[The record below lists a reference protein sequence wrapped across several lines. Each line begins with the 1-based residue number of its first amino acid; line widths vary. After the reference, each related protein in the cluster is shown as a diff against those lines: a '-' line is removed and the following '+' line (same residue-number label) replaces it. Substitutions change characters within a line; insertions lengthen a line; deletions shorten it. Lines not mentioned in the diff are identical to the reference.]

1 MQGIFEMANKDNT
14 YCIGIQCPVKRQCL
28 RYTKRVAAGHYGFI
42 RKCTNQRLY
51 VQDKDKIVESI
62 NNIL

>member
-1 MQGIFEMANKDNT
+1 MKEMCKNDIFCM
-14 YCIGIQCPVKRQCL
+14 GVQCPVKKQCL
-28 RYTKRVAAGHYGFI
+28 RYTKRIDTAGHCGFI